1 MPTTTFTFY
10 FNNQEFFQRLEQE
23 GVHIVYDEEPFT
35 CIPVFLETRLND
47 LITRV
52 AKELLLDGDI
62 EIYCQTD
69 EFSSRRYYRYFS
81 GGEEPF
87 EGGDYD

>member
-10 FNNQEFFQRLEQE
+10 FDNPEFFQRLEQE
-23 GVHIVYDEEPFT
+23 GLHFVYDKEPFT
-35 CIPVFLETRLND
+35 CIPVFLETRLNN
-47 LITRV
+47 LITRA

-69 EFSSRRYYRYFS
+69 EFSSSRYWRYFC

-87 EGGDYD
+87 EGGDND